1 MFPRRS
7 DLPSSLLR
15 MAMVGGAML
24 LLGALAIVYPP
35 DLLFGT
41 SSPKDLGAGT
51 RTLRALPSAFGVSG
65 EVRLQVRLPGEQFE
79 FPLDATTSDSL
90 RALQWVRVED
100 TTVVTL
106 AQSSTGTTVTAPAR
120 AGFYRLAVT
129 TRDGTRHLD
138 SVVVAVLVPFSRKK
152 EASINGYRIGTYN
165 YERAA
170 DDAAFPPIGFIE
182 VHENMA
188 DLAVSTHLR
197 ISDFITHDGQQS
209 WPRYVAIDP
218 RILDKVELLLR
229 YLGSRTRDVSVS
241 VHSGYRTPL
250 HNRRVPR
257 AASDSRHQYGDAV
270 DLAIDVDEDGRI
282 SYLDALA
289 VTRFIDLLE
298 RDFPELV
305 GGTGLYGN
313 RGTSPYVHMDVR
325 GERKRW
331 RG

>member
-1 MFPRRS
+1 MFPRRT

-15 MAMVGGAML
+15 MAMVGVVML
-24 LLGALAIVYPP
+24 GIGALAIVYPP
-35 DLLFGT
+35 DLLFGV
-41 SSPKDLGAGT
+41 SAPADLGKGK
-51 RTLRALPSAFGVSG
+51 RTLRALPSAFGESG

-79 FPLDATTSDSL
+79 FPLDATSNDSL

-100 TTVVTL
+100 TTAVTL
-106 AQSSTGTTVTAPAR
+106 AQSSTGTTVSAPER
-120 AGFYRLAVT
+120 AGFYRLAI
-129 TRDGTRHLD
+129 TRSDGQRYLD

-152 EASINGYRIGTYN
+152 RSSINGYRIGTYDG
-165 YERAA
+165 ELPRG
-170 DDAAFPPIGFIE
+170 DGAFPPVGFIE

-197 ISDFITHDGQQS
+197 ISDFLTHDGQQG

-241 VHSGYRTPL
+241 VRSGYRTPL
-250 HNRRVPR
+250 HNRRVSR
-257 AASDSRHQYGDAV
+257 AASDSRHQFGDAV

-298 RDFPELV
+298 RDFPSLV

>member
-1 MFPRRS
+1 MYPRRS

-41 SSPKDLGAGT
+41 SPPNDLGKGL
-51 RTLRALPSAFGVSG
+51 RTLRALPSAFGESG
-65 EVRLQVRLPGEQFE
+65 DVRLQVRLPGEQFE
-79 FPLDATTSDSL
+79 FPLDATTNDSL
-90 RALQWVRVED
+90 RALQWVRAED
-100 TTVVTL
+100 TTQVTL
-106 AQSSTGTTVTAPAR
+106 AQSSIGTTVSAPQR

-129 TRDGTRHLD
+129 RPNGQRYLD
-138 SVVVAVLVPFSRKK
+138 SIVVAVLVPFASKK
-152 EASINGYRIGTYN
+152 RSSINGYRIGTYN
-165 YERAA
+165 WERAP
-170 DDAAFPPIGFIE
+170 DDATVPPAGFIE

-218 RILDKVELLLR
+218 RILDKVELVLR
-229 YLGSRTRDVSVS
+229 YLGSRERDVSMS
-241 VHSGYRTPL
+241 VHSGYRTPF

-257 AASDSRHQYGDAV
+257 AAGDSRHQYGDAV

-289 VTRFIDLLE
+289 VSRFIDLVE
-298 RDFPELV
+298 RNYPQLV

>member
-1 MFPRRS
+1 MYPRRS

-15 MAMVGGAML
+15 MAMVGAAML
-24 LLGALAIVYPP
+24 GLGALAIVYPP

-41 SSPKDLGAGT
+41 SSPRDLGAGK
-51 RTLRALPSAFGVSG
+51 RTFRALPSAFGESG

-79 FPLDATTSDSL
+79 FPLDATTNDSL
-90 RALQWVRVED
+90 PPLQWVRVED

-106 AQSSTGTTVTAPAR
+106 AQSSIGTTVSAPAR
-120 AGFYRLAVT
+120 AGFYRLAI
-129 TRDGTRHLD
+129 TRRNGQRYLD
-138 SVVVAVLVPFSRKK
+138 SVIVAVMVPFSSKIK
-152 EASINGYRIGTYN
+152 SSINGYRIGTYKG
-165 YERAA
+165 ERAPG
-170 DDAAFPPIGFIE
+170 DATAPPRGFIE

-197 ISDFITHDGQQS
+197 MSDFITHDGQQS
-209 WPRYVAIDP
+209 WPRYVALDP
-218 RILDKVELLLR
+218 RILDKVELVLR
-229 YLGSRTRDVSVS
+229 YLGSRERDVSLS
-241 VHSGYRTPL
+241 VHSGYRTPF

-282 SYLDALA
+282 TYLDALA
-289 VTRFIDLLE
+289 VSRFIDLVE
-298 RDFPELV
+298 RDFPRLV